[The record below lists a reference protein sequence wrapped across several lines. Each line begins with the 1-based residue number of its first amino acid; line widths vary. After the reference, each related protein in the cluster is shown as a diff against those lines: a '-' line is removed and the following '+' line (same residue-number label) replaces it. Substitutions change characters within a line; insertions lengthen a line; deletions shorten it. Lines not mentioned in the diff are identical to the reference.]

1 MRACQAVRFSY
12 WSVIGSVGT
21 IPAMNDAKSSQFA
34 VWLAVIAIL
43 LVAST
48 AYTGAYFGLSTK
60 TTKNNVSGGKCRV
73 YCSAWVAVCFIPASL
88 VETAVSGGRVSPAWP
103 SP

>member
-1 MRACQAVRFSY
+1 
-12 WSVIGSVGT
+12 
-21 IPAMNDAKSSQFA
+21 MNDQKGSQLS
-34 VWLAVIAIL
+34 VWLAAAAIL
-43 LVAST
+43 VAVVA

-88 VETAVSGGRVSPAWP
+88 VETAVSGGRVAPAWP